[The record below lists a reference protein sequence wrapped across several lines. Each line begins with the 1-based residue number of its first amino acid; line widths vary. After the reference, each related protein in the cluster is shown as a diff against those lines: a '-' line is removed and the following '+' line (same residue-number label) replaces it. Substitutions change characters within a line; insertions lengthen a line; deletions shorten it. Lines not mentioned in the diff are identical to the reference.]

1 MPNHLKRK
9 SEAWNR
15 SYALQ
20 LDELMLLA
28 RRGAA
33 VMSARRALPNERCGA
48 ARRGTMQQH
57 ALFGAAWRDAMQPSI
72 HLGAARC
79 GMEQASASSGAAQ
92 RDAARHMPVNM
103 TT

>member
-1 MPNHLKRK
+1 MRVYKAPSKAQKRG
-9 SEAWNR
+9 SEQIPRTAAR
-15 SYALQ
+15 RVSATGA
-20 LDELMLLA
+20 A
-28 RRGAA
+28 RRGCS
-33 VMSARRALPNERCGA
+33 VGA

-92 RDAARHMPVNM
+92 RDAARHMPAFNVL
-103 TT
+103 